1 MGSVTVIRHPL
12 AVDRLTELRR
22 RETGTARFRRLLHE
36 VGRFLIAEALADLP
50 LAEAAIETPFAPMR
64 APRLASPPVAAISIL
79 RAGEGFLPALLEL
92 VPEAPIGHLGLHRD
106 PATLRPVS
114 YYTSL
119 PAGLAEHLVVI
130 VDPMVATGGTA
141 VEAVRR
147 VKDAGGTRI
156 RFVSLIAAPEGLA
169 ALTTAHPDVRVFTA
183 AVDEG
188 LDAKGH
194 IVPGIGDAG
203 DRLFGTPP
211 ENG

>member
-12 AVDRLTELRR
+12 ALDRLTELRR

-36 VGRFLIAEALADLP
+36 TGRFLIAEALADLP
-50 LAEAAIETPFAPMR
+50 LTEAAIETPFAPMR

-79 RAGEGFLPALLEL
+79 RAGEGFLPALLEAF
-92 VPEAPIGHLGLHRD
+92 PDAPVGHLGLHRD
-106 PATLRPVS
+106 PETLRPVS

-119 PAGLAEHLVVI
+119 PPALGDHLVLVL
-130 VDPMVATGGTA
+130 DPMIATGGTA
-141 VEAVRR
+141 VEALRR
-147 VKDAGGTRI
+147 LKEAGARKL

-169 ALTTAHPDVRVFTA
+169 TLTTAHPDVRVFTA

-188 LDAKGH
+188 LDARGH

-203 DRLFGTPP
+203 DRLFGT
-211 ENG
+211 E